1 MLGRDPRCYSESGPK
16 LEIPVKKSGTGA
28 ESDRFEND
36 EKARDETRSR
46 AGAFRALRHR
56 NYRLY
61 FIGQLT
67 SLAGTWMQSA
77 AQAWLVLGLTNSS
90 LMLGVVSFAQFFPI
104 LLVGLFAGVAVDRI
118 DCRRMLLGTQTLLM
132 LSAFT
137 LAGLTWSGSVRL
149 PR

>member
-1 MLGRDPRCYSESGPK
+1 M
-16 LEIPVKKSGTGA
+16 EIPVKKSGTGA

-46 AGAFRALRHR
+46 AGTFRALRHR

-67 SLAGTWMQSA
+67 SLTGTWMQSA

-118 DCRRMLLGTQTLLM
+118 DRRRMLLGTQTL
-132 LSAFT
+132 
-137 LAGLTWSGSVRL
+137 
-149 PR
+149 